1 MQSPRYELNKN
12 FFFFP
17 NSNKEDTVDN
27 DPRAFLMGMGHHIEA
42 NVWIH
47 KAGQRQWR
55 NSSNWLIDDII
66 WGEGKKKKK
75 RKNKFACFFFNSIRP
90 PRERKE
96 KVGSLNQ
103 HCSSTKTTWL
113 SREGTAGFHTSI
125 FQPIREE
132 VGIKSILQPTHC
144 LCRAWTLLHLKQ
156 RKIKMPWTTEE
167 QPASRGAFLY
177 Q

>member
-1 MQSPRYELNKN
+1 MTPGL
-12 FFFFP
+12 FWW
-17 NSNKEDTVDN
+17 
-27 DPRAFLMGMGHHIEA
+27 GWG
-42 NVWIH
+42 
-47 KAGQRQWR
+47 
-55 NSSNWLIDDII
+55 II
-66 WGEGKKKKK
+66 WKQTCEYTKQARGSGETQAIDSLITLYGGKEKKKKK
-75 RKNKFACFFFNSIRP
+75 RKNKFACFFLNSIRP